1 MGRPKSS
8 PPSEPEVV
16 DAVERLKRDILAK
29 LAAQSGYVP
38 GTQPWF
44 DALERRIDNAINS
57 GTFIAAL
64 KQELLVELPRLATGG
79 VGPVTRDPVDLA

>member
-1 MGRPKSS
+1 MARASK
-8 PPSEPEVV
+8 PPTEPEVV
-16 DAVERLKRDILAK
+16 EAVEALKRKILAE
-29 LAAQSGYVP
+29 LAARSGYVP

-64 KQELLVELPRLATGG
+64 KQELLVTLPRLATGG
-79 VGPVTRDPVDLA
+79 KGPVTKDPVDIS